1 MAFAAVFLF
10 AMFLAASWLVA
21 QPVMAQQGQQSIP
34 DLIEGSTARKDLG
47 VFAEDLRSFPNALQA
62 MESQRQ
68 KPEGV
73 TIFAPTD
80 DSLLAAPESVTQCLR
95 QSPRA
100 KEIVT
105 AFLLSHAI
113 PGSLQID
120 ALTTKVSQSPNGK
133 FMQPTLAGGDSSA
146 VVIRQAASRYPGA
159 NTGIFVDDAQILP
172 DGSNVVTASGV
183 VVHAIDGPILT
194 PHVVQMLSEACPGAV
209 PSAPPPPYSG

>member
-1 MAFAAVFLF
+1 MLF
-10 AMFLAASWLVA
+10 KRWRVSV
-21 QPVMAQQGQQSIP
+21 
-34 DLIEGSTARKDLG
+34 K
-47 VFAEDLRSFPNALQA
+47 
-62 MESQRQ
+62 

-80 DSLLAAPESVTQCLR
+80 ESLLAAPESVTQCLR
-95 QSPRA
+95 QSPRSN
-100 KEIVT
+100 EIAS

-113 PGSLQID
+113 PGSLPID
-120 ALTTKVSQSPNGK
+120 AQTTKVSQSPNGKFTGKFTGK

-172 DGSNVVTASGV
+172 DGSNVVTASGL

-209 PSAPPPPYSG
+209 PSAPPPLTPVDGSRSARTWGGGVTASLRYSDGATRREEERH